1 MTKIK
6 YFLIFLFVVY
16 NTNSQTEQLISI
28 DSLNVIY
35 NQNYKLKK
43 NISPKEFTITAHKF
57 LKLFLVFN

>member
-6 YFLIFLFVVY
+6 YLIIFLFVVY

-35 NQNYKLKK
+35 AQNYNLKK
-43 NISPKEFTITAHKF
+43 NT
-57 LKLFLVFN
+57 